1 MPLAYYSQP
10 SPTDSLVRQ
19 GSWLSRGPG
28 CSKVVIKSNPNDKV
42 AELETSAIYHLRSRK
57 MTKSEA
63 LGPLSS
69 LVWGS
74 GGPGLIGMSC
84 QNRCLALYWEY
95 PGQSPMQEPSA

>member
-1 MPLAYYSQP
+1 
-10 SPTDSLVRQ
+10 
-19 GSWLSRGPG
+19 
-28 CSKVVIKSNPNDKV
+28 
-42 AELETSAIYHLRSRK
+42 

>member
-1 MPLAYYSQP
+1 
-10 SPTDSLVRQ
+10 
-19 GSWLSRGPG
+19 
-28 CSKVVIKSNPNDKV
+28 
-42 AELETSAIYHLRSRK
+42 

-95 PGQSPMQEPSA
+95 PGQSPIAFRKAFTKPVQASEAAESG